1 MKVEFSKSDTKI
13 IRVIL
18 GVGLVLFL
26 VLYLVIQGNQTTSG
40 WELYFKNKSEKIY
53 NGRVVK
59 KYINKKSR
67 STRTIV
73 LDNKS
78 EIELLN
84 IWYNQFD
91 TGDYVLKEKG
101 SLIIKLIKKN
111 TPDTLYFDY
120 RDIEIKK

>member
-13 IRVIL
+13 IRLIL
-18 GVGLVLFL
+18 GVGLVLCF
-26 VLYLVIQGNQTTSG
+26 VLFLVIQSNQTTSG
-40 WELYFKNKSEKIY
+40 WELYYKNKSEKEY
-53 NGRVVK
+53 NGKVAK

-84 IWYNQFD
+84 IWYKKFD